1 MKTYIFSLIGMVCLL
16 LLLSSCTR
24 KAFFLSDC
32 NVKHVPAYDS
42 TNSQWKQLNANIIN
56 EYRSR
61 IAKPKIVN
69 GANGV
74 IIYKSLPRHQQAIEN
89 IICEFWRS
97 N

>member
-1 MKTYIFSLIGMVCLL
+1 M
-16 LLLSSCTR
+16 
-24 KAFFLSDC
+24 
-32 NVKHVPAYDS
+32 
-42 TNSQWKQLNANIIN
+42 NANIIS

-61 IAKPKIVN
+61 IAKPTIVN

-74 IIYKSLPRHQQAIEN
+74 IIYKSLPRYRQAVEN